1 MPEVKMP
8 QLGESVTEGTIG
20 KWLKQVGDRVGKYE
34 PLAEVVTDKVNAEI
48 PSDFEGVLTEI
59 LVQEGETVK
68 VGTVICRIQ
77 EDGEVPAGTATDAGG
92 TASGETGAAPTS
104 ASVVTEDTGTVS
116 APQAAD
122 RQSRGRYSP
131 AVLKLAQEHGVDLSQ
146 VTGTGEGGRIT
157 RKDVLRY
164 LENRPAAGAVATT
177 AAPAEPQQPVVAPT
191 SASSPVA
198 TPASNRPAPTPAA
211 SAAPVAPV
219 ASVASQMGS
228 DDEIVIEPSPIR
240 KTIARRMVESKH
252 NAPHAWTMV
261 EADVTELAKFRES
274 VKADFKRKEGVDLT
288 YLPFFIK
295 AVVEALKQYPMLNA
309 AWVDD
314 TIRVKK
320 RINISIAVAT
330 DDALVVPV
338 IHDADRLSIAG
349 LAHAVNDLAA
359 RARSG
364 RLTIQDVQGGTF
376 TVNNTG
382 AFGSVLSQ
390 PIINAPQAAILSV
403 ESIVKRPVVVND
415 AIAIRHMVNL
425 CLSLDHR
432 LLDGWVAGQFLKA
445 VKERLQSFGKDTVL
459 Y

>member
-59 LVQEGETVK
+59 LVREGETVK

-77 EDGEVPAGTATDAGG
+77 EDGEVPAGNASDAGVTG
-92 TASGETGAAPTS
+92 TGATAAAAPS
-104 ASVVTEDTGTVS
+104 APAVPTEAPAPS

-146 VTGTGEGGRIT
+146 VTGSGEGGRIT

-164 LENRPAAGAVATT
+164 LENRPAAGAVAAPTKAEPPQPT
-177 AAPAEPQQPVVAPT
+177 AAPASAATAAVA
-191 SASSPVA
+191 
-198 TPASNRPAPTPAA
+198 PASNRPESTPVA
-211 SAAPVAPV
+211 SAAPVAP
-219 ASVASQMGS
+219 VASQMGS

-274 VKADFKRKEGVDLT
+274 VKVDFKRKEGVDLT

-445 VKERLQSFGKDTVL
+445 VKERLQSFGKDMVL